1 MTMLRNLTIN
11 MFDMRKKITL
21 TPEQE
26 RWLVAHF
33 KHTKNEE
40 IGERLG
46 ISQSSVHRFARELG
60 LTKTKQFMRKVQ
72 KNASERA
79 KASHLINGTYPPKGY
94 RIPRSEKFQF
104 KKGVTNI
111 QRLGKAG
118 ERKRVEKSA
127 ASRRK
132 TFKVERARKLF
143 GLPQQ
148 TKLRVIA
155 EPRGKTCHRW
165 YLKKRGYILD
175 EKELIAYWTEDT
187 RRATILEKRPRQ
199 WYKFKPLAV

>member
-1 MTMLRNLTIN
+1 MGKTS
-11 MFDMRKKITL
+11 KITL

-72 KNASERA
+72 RNTTERA
-79 KASHLINGTYPPKGY
+79 KASHLRNGTYPPKGY
-94 RIPRSEKFQF
+94 RIPRSEEFQF
-104 KKGVTNI
+104 KPGVTNI

-132 TFKVERARKLF
+132 TFKLERARKLF

-148 TKLRVIA
+148 TKLRVMR

-187 RRATILEKRPRQ
+187 HRSMILEKRPRQ
-199 WYKFKPLAV
+199 WYRFKPLAV

>member
-1 MTMLRNLTIN
+1 MGKTS
-11 MFDMRKKITL
+11 KITL

-46 ISQSSVHRFARELG
+46 ISQSSLHRFARELG

-72 KNASERA
+72 KNTSERA
-79 KASHLINGTYPPKGY
+79 KASHLMNGTYPPKGY
-94 RIPRSEKFQF
+94 RIPRSEEFQF

-148 TKLRVIA
+148 TKLRVMR

-199 WYKFKPLAV
+199 WYRFKPLAV

>member
-1 MTMLRNLTIN
+1 MGKTS
-11 MFDMRKKITL
+11 KITL

-46 ISQSSVHRFARELG
+46 ISQSSVHRFARELE

-72 KNASERA
+72 KNTSERA
-79 KASHLINGTYPPKGY
+79 KASHLMNGTYPPKGY
-94 RIPRSEKFQF
+94 RIPRSEEFQF

-148 TKLRVIA
+148 TKLRVMR

>member
-1 MTMLRNLTIN
+1 
-11 MFDMRKKITL
+11 
-21 TPEQE
+21 
-26 RWLVAHF
+26 
-33 KHTKNEE
+33 
-40 IGERLG
+40 
-46 ISQSSVHRFARELG
+46 
-60 LTKTKQFMRKVQ
+60 
-72 KNASERA
+72 
-79 KASHLINGTYPPKGY
+79 
-94 RIPRSEKFQF
+94 
-104 KKGVTNI
+104 
-111 QRLGKAG
+111 
-118 ERKRVEKSA
+118 VEKSA

-148 TKLRVIA
+148 TKLRVMR

>member
-1 MTMLRNLTIN
+1 MGKTS
-11 MFDMRKKITL
+11 KITL

-46 ISQSSVHRFARELG
+46 ISQSSLHRFARELG

-72 KNASERA
+72 KNAADKA
-79 KASHLINGTYPPKGY
+79 KASHLRNGTYPPKGY
-94 RIPRSEKFQF
+94 RIPRSEEFGF
-104 KKGVTNI
+104 KKGVSNL

-118 ERKRVEKSA
+118 ERRRVEKSA

-148 TKLRVIA
+148 TKLRVMR

-165 YLKKRGYILD
+165 YLKKRGYIID
-175 EKELIAYWTEDT
+175 DRELIAYWTEDT
-187 RRATILEKRPRQ
+187 RRSTILEKRPRQ

>member
-1 MTMLRNLTIN
+1 MGKTS
-11 MFDMRKKITL
+11 KITL
-21 TPEQE
+21 TPKQE
-26 RWLVAHF
+26 RWLIAHF

-46 ISQSSVHRFARELG
+46 ISQSSLHRFARELG

-72 KNASERA
+72 RNTSERA
-79 KASHLINGTYPPKGY
+79 KASHLRNGTYPPKGY
-94 RIPRSEKFQF
+94 RIPRSEEFQF

-148 TKLRVIA
+148 TKLRVMR

>member
-1 MTMLRNLTIN
+1 MGKTS
-11 MFDMRKKITL
+11 KITL

-26 RWLVAHF
+26 KWLTAHF

-46 ISQSSVHRFARELG
+46 ISQSSLHRFARELG

-72 KNASERA
+72 KNTSERA

-94 RIPRSEKFQF
+94 RIPRSEEFQF
-104 KKGVTNI
+104 KKGVTNL

-148 TKLRVIA
+148 TKLRVMR

-165 YLKKRGYILD
+165 YLKKRGYIID

-199 WYKFKPLAV
+199 WYRFKPLAV

>member
-26 RWLVAHF
+26 KWLIAHF

-72 KNASERA
+72 KNTSERA
-79 KASHLINGTYPPKGY
+79 KASHLRNGTYPPKGY
-94 RIPRSEKFQF
+94 RIPRSEEFQF
-104 KKGVTNI
+104 KKGVSNI

-148 TKLRVIA
+148 TKLRVMR

-165 YLKKRGYILD
+165 YLKKRGYIID
-175 EKELIAYWTEDT
+175 DRELIAYWTEDT

>member
-1 MTMLRNLTIN
+1 MGKTS
-11 MFDMRKKITL
+11 KITL
-21 TPEQE
+21 TPKQE
-26 RWLVAHF
+26 RWLIAHF

-72 KNASERA
+72 KNTSEKA

-94 RIPRSEKFQF
+94 RIPRSEEFQF

-148 TKLRVIA
+148 TKLRVMR

-199 WYKFKPLAV
+199 WYRFKPLAV